1 MSAKLRMRKQTTHE
15 GAVEKLLEIYRVHTQ
30 RYPLAEALCELSPKK
45 ALFEDMM
52 KRDLSRFQARS
63 QDLAEEEI
71 NAHEKSFCILMTP
84 DDDGKVNH
92 IGGTNIY
99 IEKIMKLGTGLEKY
113 YETLDENIYGI
124 NLRKL
129 DGKTTPENVALHWTL
144 PEASSQRTN
153 IVNNLKTAQPHDLPQ
168 LRSFEASKLLET
180 GYRNGRMYATAL
192 SRDPRLAKLWKAYET
207 SNETAIPPGEDAAA
221 AGGLLTKALAKA
233 LEASRLLDAAA
244 PCLNYLKLKN
254 RAWLKAGIE
263 AMMKSNV
270 QEIMAQKEEGAMM
283 VELAR
288 AVKGAGPVISGRID
302 EAKAIH
308 AKVRGSGDN
317 GAKGTGGNGEQGARK
332 GVVAVRKPRY
342 RWLRRMGVDPKQG
355 VDPTISR
362 SHGGQQRTPPPQ
374 PPQLR
379 RQKAFHEGR
388 QRGIT
393 AQHRCGEDDGE
404 FWAPFL

>member
-1 MSAKLRMRKQTTHE
+1 MSANLRMWEQTTYE
-15 GAVEKLLEIYRVHTQ
+15 GAVEELLEIYRLHTQ

-45 ALFEDMM
+45 ALFENMM

-63 QDLAEEEI
+63 QDLADEEM
-71 NAHEKSFCILMTP
+71 NTYEKSFCILMTP

-99 IEKIMKLGTGLEKY
+99 IERIMKLGTGLEKY
-113 YETLDENIYGI
+113 YETLDKNIYGI

-153 IVNNLKTAQPHDLPQ
+153 IVNDLKTTQPHDLPQ

-180 GYRNGRMYATAL
+180 GYMNGKMYATAL
-192 SRDPRLAKLWKAYET
+192 SRDPRLAKLWQAYKS
-207 SNETAIPPGEDAAA
+207 SNETAIPPGDAAA
-221 AGGLLTKALAKA
+221 TGGLLTKVLTKA
-233 LEASRLLDAAA
+233 LEASRLLDAVG
-244 PCLNYLKLKN
+244 PCMNYLKLKN

-263 AMMKSNV
+263 AMMKSSV
-270 QEIMAQKEEGAMM
+270 QEILAQKEEGAMM

-288 AVKGAGPVISGRID
+288 AVKGAGLAINGRID
-302 EAKAIH
+302 EAKAIR
-308 AKVRGSGDN
+308 AKVGVSGNN
-317 GAKGTGGNGEQGARK
+317 GTRGTGGNGEQGARK
-332 GVVAVRKPRY
+332 GVIAVRKPRH

-379 RQKAFHEGR
+379 RQKAFHEGK

-393 AQHRCGEDDGE
+393 SQHRCGDDNGE